1 MKRNLCQSRTVV
13 VGAGPVSG
21 VGGASMGKLQAP
33 ALPSR
38 EVEVG
43 EYLHERLGSHALFH
57 QPYDVL

>member
-1 MKRNLCQSRTVV
+1 M
-13 VGAGPVSG
+13 SG